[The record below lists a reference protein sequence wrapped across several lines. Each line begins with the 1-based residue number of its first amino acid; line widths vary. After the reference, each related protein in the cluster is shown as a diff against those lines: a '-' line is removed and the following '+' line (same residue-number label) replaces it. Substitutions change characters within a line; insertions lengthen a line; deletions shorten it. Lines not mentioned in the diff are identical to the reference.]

1 MDDEIYNDYLLVMPS
16 GNCKGFN
23 DLESAKAYI
32 NIYYER
38 RFDHTIHHDGYNDAT
53 EVGGEDPRA
62 NIFTQLGVEEGK
74 CEVYKT
80 EEFVEKLKEE
90 LIFDEEKEE
99 VISKL
104 CEAKIDFNIYEYNL
118 DAILAQ
124 IEEINVMENYGEHD
138 WKMHLNFELLEK
150 IIKIQHIKIINL

>member
-1 MDDEIYNDYLLVMPS
+1 MDNEIYNDYLLVMPS

-38 RFDHTIHHDGYNDAT
+38 KIDESLHEDGYNDGT
-53 EVGGEDPRA
+53 EIGGDKPRK
-62 NIFTQLGVEEGK
+62 NICTQLGVKEGK

-80 EEFVEKLKEE
+80 EDFVGKLSKELVFE
-90 LIFDEEKEE
+90 EEKEE

-104 CEAKIDFNIYEYNL
+104 SEAKIDFNIYDYGL
-118 DAILAQ
+118 DEILAN
-124 IEEINVMENYGEHD
+124 IEELDVMEAYGD
-138 WKMHLNFELLEK
+138 QVKG
-150 IIKIQHIKIINL
+150 

>member
-1 MDDEIYNDYLLVMPS
+1 MDKEAYNEYLIIMPS

-38 RFDHTIHHDGYNDAT
+38 KFDDTLHKDGYNDAT
-53 EVGGEDPRA
+53 EMGGEDPRA

-80 EEFVEKLKEE
+80 EEFIKKLQEE

-104 CEAKIDFNIYEYNL
+104 LEAEIDFNIYNYGL
-118 DAILAQ
+118 DEILAQ
-124 IEEINVMENYGEHD
+124 IEEINVMENYGEYD
-138 WKMHLNFELLEK
+138 
-150 IIKIQHIKIINL
+150 

>member
-1 MDDEIYNDYLLVMPS
+1 MDNEIYNDYLLVMPS

-23 DLESAKAYI
+23 DLESTKAYI

-38 RFDHTIHHDGYNDAT
+38 KFDHTLHQDGYNDAT
-53 EVGGEDPRA
+53 EIGGEDPRA
-62 NIFTQLGVEEGK
+62 NVFTQLGVQEGK

-80 EEFVEKLKEE
+80 EELVEKLKEE

-99 VISKL
+99 VVSKL
-104 CEAKIDFNIYEYNL
+104 CEAKIDLNIYEYSL

-138 WKMHLNFELLEK
+138 
-150 IIKIQHIKIINL
+150 

>member
-1 MDDEIYNDYLLVMPS
+1 MNNEIYNDYLLVMPS

-38 RFDHTIHHDGYNDAT
+38 KIDESLHEDGYNDAT
-53 EVGGEDPRA
+53 EIGGEKPRK
-62 NIFTQLGVEEGK
+62 NICTQLGVKEGK

-80 EEFVEKLKEE
+80 EDFIGKLRDE
-90 LIFDEEKEE
+90 LVFEEEKEE

-104 CEAKIDFNIYEYNL
+104 SEAKIDLNIYDYGL
-118 DAILAQ
+118 DEILAKV
-124 IEEINVMENYGEHD
+124 EELDIMETYGD
-138 WKMHLNFELLEK
+138 QVKG
-150 IIKIQHIKIINL
+150 

>member
-1 MDDEIYNDYLLVMPS
+1 MNNEIYNDYLLVMPS

-38 RFDHTIHHDGYNDAT
+38 KIDESLHEDGYNDAT
-53 EVGGEDPRA
+53 EIGGEKPRK
-62 NIFTQLGVEEGK
+62 NICTQLGVKEGK

-80 EEFVEKLKEE
+80 EDFIGKLRDE
-90 LIFDEEKEE
+90 LVFEEEKEE

-104 CEAKIDFNIYEYNL
+104 SEAKIDLNIYDYGL
-118 DAILAQ
+118 DEILAK
-124 IEEINVMENYGEHD
+124 IEELDIMETYGD
-138 WKMHLNFELLEK
+138 QVKG
-150 IIKIQHIKIINL
+150 

>member
-1 MDDEIYNDYLLVMPS
+1 MNNEIYNDYLLVMPS

-38 RFDHTIHHDGYNDAT
+38 KIDESLHEDGYNDAT
-53 EVGGEDPRA
+53 EIGGEKPRK
-62 NIFTQLGVEEGK
+62 NICTQLGVKEGK

-80 EEFVEKLKEE
+80 EDFIGKLRDE
-90 LIFDEEKEE
+90 LVFEEEKEE

-104 CEAKIDFNIYEYNL
+104 SEAKIDLNIYDYGL
-118 DAILAQ
+118 DEILAK
-124 IEEINVMENYGEHD
+124 IEELYIMETYGD
-138 WKMHLNFELLEK
+138 QVKG
-150 IIKIQHIKIINL
+150 

>member
-1 MDDEIYNDYLLVMPS
+1 MDNEIYNDYLLVMPS

-23 DLESAKAYI
+23 DLESTKAYI

-38 RFDHTIHHDGYNDAT
+38 KFDQTLHQDGYNDAT
-53 EVGGEDPRA
+53 EIGGEDPRA
-62 NIFTQLGVEEGK
+62 NVFTQLGVQEGK

-80 EEFVEKLKEE
+80 EELVEKLKEE

-104 CEAKIDFNIYEYNL
+104 CEAKIDLNIYEYSL

-138 WKMHLNFELLEK
+138 
-150 IIKIQHIKIINL
+150 

>member
-1 MDDEIYNDYLLVMPS
+1 MDNEIYNDYLLVMPS

-23 DLESAKAYI
+23 DLESIKAYI

-38 RFDHTIHHDGYNDAT
+38 KFDHTIHQDGYNDAT
-53 EVGGEDPRA
+53 EIGGEDPRA

-118 DAILAQ
+118 DTILAQ

-138 WKMHLNFELLEK
+138 
-150 IIKIQHIKIINL
+150 

>member
-1 MDDEIYNDYLLVMPS
+1 MDKEIYNDYLLVMPS

-23 DLESAKAYI
+23 DLESTKAYI
-32 NIYYER
+32 NMYYER
-38 RFDHTIHHDGYNDAT
+38 KFDQTLHQDGYNDAT
-53 EVGGEDPRA
+53 EIGGEDPRA
-62 NIFTQLGVEEGK
+62 NVFTQLGVQEGK

-80 EEFVEKLKEE
+80 EELVEKLKEE

-99 VISKL
+99 VVSKL
-104 CEAKIDFNIYEYNL
+104 CEAKIDLNIYEYSL

-138 WKMHLNFELLEK
+138 
-150 IIKIQHIKIINL
+150 

>member
-1 MDDEIYNDYLLVMPS
+1 MDNEIYNDYLLVMPS

-23 DLESAKAYI
+23 DLESIKAYI

-38 RFDHTIHHDGYNDAT
+38 KFDHTLHQDGYNDAT
-53 EVGGEDPRA
+53 EIGGEDPRA

-118 DAILAQ
+118 DTILAQ

-138 WKMHLNFELLEK
+138 
-150 IIKIQHIKIINL
+150 